1 MTRVDAIRAQVRP
14 LLARLDALS
23 LRERALVMITV
34 LMAFAALW
42 HGLLMQ
48 PLAQRAIQSQTELA
62 AMQDRIAAA
71 NRSLEEQILQL
82 GGGEDQRSRIASLQR
97 RIDEINT
104 TLGNHAAEL
113 IDPAEMAKVL
123 EGVLREQ
130 SRLTLVRIGNTQPEF
145 LTAGDAENAASFYR
159 HGLEIEVEGSF
170 AACLEYLDAI
180 EALPWRLYWQLLD
193 LEVID
198 YPHNRI
204 RIEVST
210 LSLDEA
216 WIGA

>member
-1 MTRVDAIRAQVRP
+1 MPGVDELRARIQP
-14 LLARLDALS
+14 LLARLDGLS
-23 LRERALVMITV
+23 LRERALVMLTA
-34 LMAFAALW
+34 LMVFGALW
-42 HGLLMQ
+42 YGLLMQ
-48 PLAQRAIQSQTELA
+48 PLAQRAIQSHAEIA

-71 NRSLEEQILQL
+71 NSSLEEQILQL
-82 GGGEDQRSRIASLQR
+82 GGGADQRSRIASLQK

-104 TLGNHAAEL
+104 TLGSHAAEL

-123 EGVLREQ
+123 EGVLQEQ
-130 SRLTLVRIGNTQPEF
+130 SQLNLVRMGNMQPEF
-145 LTAGDAENAASFYR
+145 LTAGDADDAATFYR

-210 LSLDEA
+210 LSLDEE